1 MRETTKVVDD
11 TSFLGLHFVPLQL
24 SDRQLCEEIFASYPQ
39 TLSGYNFTSLYG
51 WNQIYR
57 FLWTQLEDLTLLIAA
72 WDKEEQRYHL
82 VQPVGVFS
90 DTSQE
95 FLLKQLSL
103 WPDLVKIIGAS
114 TEFLENFPSFCAH
127 FLVEEDRDR
136 ANYLYRTV
144 DLANLEGRRFEKKRN
159 LISQVDKFYHWIL
172 KDLDATC
179 QDCPR
184 ILLKLGE
191 KGEDDPGIQEELL
204 VLNTILHDYDHLRA
218 KGYMIQIENKTV
230 AFSIVDELN
239 PTTQVVLFE
248 KADRQFKGLFQLINR
263 ETSKKIQTNGYEWI
277 NREEDMGI
285 EGLRRAKLSYQPS
298 ELIMSYTLTYRKT
311 K

>member
-1 MRETTKVVDD
+1 MDD
-11 TSFLGLHFVPLQL
+11 TSFLGLPFVPLQL
-24 SDRQLCEEIFASYPQ
+24 SDRQLFEEMFTKYPQ
-39 TLSGYNFTSLYG
+39 KLSGYNFTSLYG
-51 WNQIYR
+51 WNQVYR
-57 FLWTQLEDLTLLIAA
+57 FLWTQLEDHTLLIAA

-82 VQPVGVFS
+82 VQPVGVFD

-95 FLLKQLSL
+95 LLLRQLFR
-103 WPDLVKIIGAS
+103 WTDGVKIIGAS
-114 TEFLENFPSFCAH
+114 AEFLDNFPSFCVH
-127 FLVEEDRDR
+127 FLIQEDRDR

-144 DLANLEGRRFEKKRN
+144 DLAHLEGRRFEKKRN
-159 LISQVDKFYHWIL
+159 LISQVDKFYHWVL

-179 QDCPR
+179 QDCPQ
-184 ILLKLGE
+184 ILIKLGE
-191 KGEDDPGIQEELL
+191 KGEDDPSLQEELL
-204 VLNTILHDYDHLRA
+204 VLNTILHEYDQLRA

-248 KADRQFKGLFQLINR
+248 KADKQFKGLFQLINR
-263 ETSKKIQTNGYEWI
+263 ETSKKILTNGYEWI